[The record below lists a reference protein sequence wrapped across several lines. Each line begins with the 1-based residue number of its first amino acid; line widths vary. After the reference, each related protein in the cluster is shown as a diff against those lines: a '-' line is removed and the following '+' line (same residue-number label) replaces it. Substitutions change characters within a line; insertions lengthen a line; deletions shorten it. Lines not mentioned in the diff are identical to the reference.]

1 MTTSSLKQSLS
12 SLPVSINDVR
22 DKYFE
27 NAPLTEQEKLALKNF
42 DRYRMEYLNSAPSE
56 EAFEKRYL
64 EIQAKA
70 NLSAFT
76 DFLDEENLK
85 ID

>member
-1 MTTSSLKQSLS
+1 MTTSSLKEILS
-12 SLPVSINDVR
+12 GLPVSINDVR

-27 NAPLTEQEKLALKNF
+27 NVPLTEQEKLALNNF
-42 DRYRMEYLNSAPSE
+42 DRYRMEYLNAAPNE
-56 EAFEKRYL
+56 EVFEKRYL

-76 DFLDEENLK
+76 DFLNEENLK